1 MTPDPAGPGD
11 ALRVLAADEDRDAL
25 EATADVLRGL
35 GHEVVA
41 YAVGAAE
48 AAGKVA
54 TDDPDVAVVV
64 LHDDDEHALALI
76 EELREYAS
84 GPVIALLEGED
95 ASFISAA
102 AERGIDA
109 YARPVTPETVQGAIE
124 VAMRRHAERRALTDE
139 VAQLQGALER
149 RALIERAKGV
159 LMERHGVGDREAF
172 ELLRARA
179 RSTNTSVLGLARS
192 VLEGHALL
200 PKAP

>member
-1 MTPDPAGPGD
+1 MTADAARPAE
-11 ALRVLAADEDRDAL
+11 ALRVLAADEDRAAL
-25 EATADVLRGL
+25 EATSAVLRAL

-48 AAGKVA
+48 AADKVA
-54 TDDPDVAVVV
+54 ADDPDVSVVV
-64 LHDDDEHALALI
+64 LHDDDQHALELI

-95 ASFISAA
+95 AGFVTAA
-102 AERGIDA
+102 AQRGIDA
-109 YARPVTPETVQGAIE
+109 YARPVTPDTVQGAIE

-172 ELLRARA
+172 EMLRARA
-179 RSTNTSVLGLARS
+179 RSTNASVLGLARS